1 MVDSE
6 LFCNFRSC
14 RRPLR
19 DVAWVTFCSHIFCDV
34 HGQPLTQVP
43 VECSACGANLA
54 VEIDVRRVNVNPSE
68 RFKSMALA
76 GLKPTL
82 VMEVCHRA
90 LTFWGY
96 QREQERGYQIHIISK
111 LRERLRQV
119 EAYYEQVVRTRDE
132 HLASVRRQLHDT
144 RVEHEKCQQEKRS
157 ISELLNEKTHQ
168 YQKLQILHNTM
179 RRHMGKLRSR
189 SLSPPSN
196 LQPISLGARQVI
208 TSSQPTGLLALTAKG
223 LQATGGASSSPRNS
237 HHHQEDLHRPSEA
250 TQKQL
255 SHHPSGRPALTR
267 GAPYHFP
274 VHMSQLTSRHPGHSY
289 PHQRDLDTQATHGI
303 HRIEVG
309 RYQNPAPQ
317 ECRKG
322 GPCQDHAPKPT
333 PVRPKELRSFMI
345 ATPRRSSSD
354 DFTFRP
360 AIFTDRGGNDQT
372 GNDNISRNDH
382 RHPV

>member
-168 YQKLQILHNTM
+168 YQKLQ
-179 RRHMGKLRSR
+179 
-189 SLSPPSN
+189 
-196 LQPISLGARQVI
+196 
-208 TSSQPTGLLALTAKG
+208 
-223 LQATGGASSSPRNS
+223 
-237 HHHQEDLHRPSEA
+237 DLHRPSEA